1 MSSLKDKTYSYFQCP
16 KCGSRKIQ
24 WIGNIII
31 CLNCDYRD
39 EAKNF
44 EIELVRLED
53 AQKLED
59 RINYL
64 DADRERME
72 RLYSQALQKIVDL
85 KNGHLELK
93 QKLQQ
98 ESMLKCKTSDCI
110 HWENGDCSY
119 GFAYRM
125 HYCET
130 YRRVSEKFWELLKE
144 EKEAKS
150 LEGAEGHGKNP

>member
-1 MSSLKDKTYSYFQCP
+1 ME
-16 KCGSRKIQ
+16 
-24 WIGNIII
+24 NIII

-44 EIELVRLED
+44 EIELVRFED

-72 RLYSQALQKIVDL
+72 RLYSQALQKI
-85 KNGHLELK
+85 GHLELK

-98 ESMLKCKTSDCI
+98 LRRRFVDEFT
-110 HWENGDCSY
+110 
-119 GFAYRM
+119 FADRFY
-125 HYCET
+125 
-130 YRRVSEKFWELLKE
+130 EKNELQEKIKKILDEFEKELLKE
-144 EKEAKS
+144 EK
-150 LEGAEGHGKNP
+150 AEP